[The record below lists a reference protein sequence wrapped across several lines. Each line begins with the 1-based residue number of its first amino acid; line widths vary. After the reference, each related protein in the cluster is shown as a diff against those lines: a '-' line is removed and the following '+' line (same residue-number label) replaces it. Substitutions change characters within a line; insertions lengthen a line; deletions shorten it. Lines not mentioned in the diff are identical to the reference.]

1 MALHYCK
8 RCGRIVQMRNYPIDD
23 KCDYCNA
30 VVYPLPEK
38 YWLDGLY
45 FLITKEQEQ
54 LLIEELI
61 ETAPEFDPSLSK
73 RRCEDMARRNA
84 EREAMYART
93 KAFQEGRDIGNTF
106 GVECPYCH
114 ATNVTK
120 ITTVSKAL
128 HTALFGVFSVSR
140 NSKEFHCN
148 HCNSD
153 F

>member
-8 RCGRIVQMRNYPIDD
+8 KCGRIVELDD
-23 KCDYCNA
+23 SVSKKCDYCSA
-30 VVYPLPEK
+30 VVYPVPEK
-38 YWLDGLY
+38 YWLDGLD

-73 RRCEDMARRNA
+73 RRCEDMARSNA
-84 EREAMYART
+84 EWEAMYART
-93 KAFQEGRDIGNTF
+93 KAFQEGRDVGNPF

-114 ATNVTK
+114 ATNVKK

>member
-8 RCGRIVQMRNYPIDD
+8 KCGRIVELDD
-23 KCDYCNA
+23 SVSKKCDYCSA
-30 VVYPLPEK
+30 VVYPVPEK
-38 YWLDGLY
+38 YWLDGLD

-93 KAFQEGRDIGNTF
+93 KAFQEGRDVGNPF

-114 ATNVTK
+114 ATNVKK

-148 HCNSD
+148 NCSSD

>member
-1 MALHYCK
+1 MALYYCK
-8 RCGRIVQMRNYPIDD
+8 RCGRIVRIMNYPVDN

-30 VVYPLPEK
+30 VVYPVPEK
-38 YWLDGLY
+38 YWYDGKDY
-45 FLITKEQEQ
+45 LITKEQKS
-54 LLIEELI
+54 LLREELVK
-61 ETAPEFDPSLSK
+61 TSPEFDSSLFEH
-73 RRCEDMARRNA
+73 RDEDLARSNA
-84 EREAMYART
+84 EWEAMYART
-93 KAFQEGRDIGNTF
+93 KAFQEGRDVGNPF

-114 ATNVTK
+114 ATNVKK